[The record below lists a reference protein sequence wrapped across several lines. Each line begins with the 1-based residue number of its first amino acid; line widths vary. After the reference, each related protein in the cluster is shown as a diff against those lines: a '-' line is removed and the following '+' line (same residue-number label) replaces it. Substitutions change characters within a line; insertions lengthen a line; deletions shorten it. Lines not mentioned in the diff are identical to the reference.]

1 VNGNRNRRRLKMN
14 WKNRNV
20 IVTGGSGVIG
30 RELIKKLIS
39 LDANVRCFDIVPKP
53 RYIPKL
59 VEYFRRDLT
68 SLDPKEFIEF
78 EPEIIFHLA
87 ATFERTK
94 ETLSFWK
101 RNFKNNVILTHN
113 ILDAAKKCSYL
124 KRFLF
129 ASSYLVY
136 SPNLYLHKNPPNNS
150 VKLSEND
157 PINPRNLCG
166 STKYYSEKELEYLKN
181 FDKFNFTYVS
191 ARIFRV
197 YGPGSRDVVS
207 RWVRASLKG
216 RKIKV
221 YGRENSF
228 DFIFSSDV
236 AEGLIKLAESDVR
249 GPVNLG
255 TGASDKIG
263 EVIKNLRREI
273 PEIKI
278 EELKKR
284 ILYESSVADITKLRK
299 ETKWKPKI
307 ELEEGIKT
315 LVDYERKRL
324 VRN

>member
-1 VNGNRNRRRLKMN
+1 MN
-14 WKNRNV
+14 WTNKNV

-30 RELIKKLIS
+30 KELIKKLIN

-53 RYIPKL
+53 RHIPKL
-59 VEYFRRDLT
+59 VKYFRRDLT
-68 SLDPKEFIEF
+68 SLNPKEFIEF

-94 ETLSFWK
+94 ETIGFWE
-101 RNFKNNVILTHN
+101 RNFRNNVILTHN
-113 ILDAAKKCSYL
+113 VLNAAKKCGHL

-136 SPNLYLHKNPPNNS
+136 SPNLYLNKTPPGSS
-150 VKLSEND
+150 VKLSED
-157 PINPRNLCG
+157 SSINPRNLCG
-166 STKYYSEKELEYLKN
+166 SAKYYSEKELEYLKKFDN
-181 FDKFNFTYVS
+181 FTFTYVS

-197 YGPGSRDVVS
+197 YGLGSRDVIS
-207 RWVRASLKG
+207 RWVRAGLKG

-236 AEGLIKLAESDVR
+236 AEGLIKLAESNVN

-255 TGASDKIG
+255 MGTSNKIDQ
-263 EVIKNLRREI
+263 VIKSLCREI
-273 PEIKI
+273 PQMRI

-284 ILYESSVADITKLRK
+284 ILYEASVADITKLEK

-307 ELEEGIKT
+307 ELEEGIRT

-324 VRN
+324 VRNR